1 MFRSKILI
9 VALLI
14 LTVLTIFIFQKRE
27 AIFQEGNP
35 IPFAIAASKMI
46 LQDKEVVKIERQ
58 DEYSG
63 ESNLYLVK
71 QGEMDPFIK
80 MMEMNGWDFT
90 NRDIIQNRLDFER
103 ENQSIG
109 LGYRYYTKYY
119 TIIESPKIY

>member
-1 MFRSKILI
+1 MFKSKPFIL
-9 VALLI
+9 ALLI
-14 LTVLTIFIFQKRE
+14 FTLLTIFIFQKRE

-46 LQDKEVVKIERQ
+46 LQNKEVVKITRKDQ
-58 DEYSG
+58 YLG

-80 MMEMNGWDFT
+80 MMEKNGWEFT
-90 NRDIIQNRLDFER
+90 NRDMIQNRLDFER

-109 LGYRYYTKYY
+109 LGYRYYTRYY
-119 TIIESPKIY
+119 TIIESP